1 MRRSREEQLQNLRQ
15 YLSGQAECFS
25 VRSVSSLVLI
35 HCSVYQTHLQRRLP
49 SHTPTWQQTQSKRD
63 VRTCPPPPSLTDQH
77 IVSDSVEPPV
87 KMSSLARVTPTIRGS
102 R

>member
-49 SHTPTWQQTQSKRD
+49 SHTPTWQQTHSK
-63 VRTCPPPPSLTDQH
+63 PPSLTDQH